1 MHAWET
7 GVPET
12 SLYLLLNCSVT
23 PKLLQKVKSNRTIG
37 KATAA
42 PSLERPRLLMPPGS
56 TAFPGGGGR
65 GQRGVERRSPN
76 FEFRTT
82 HVLPGKSSSFLNT
95 QDSRTCSGK

>member
-65 GQRGVERRSPN
+65 GAEGCREK
-76 FEFRTT
+76 EA
-82 HVLPGKSSSFLNT
+82 
-95 QDSRTCSGK
+95 